1 MNKDYVKILVLVP
14 IVLYAIMFMSFLIAG
29 VLEFPTDRGA
39 LYLFFCMLSFI
50 IFFLTPVPCL
60 IMSIIGI
67 VSVSKIRNSTDE
79 RKSTLFALGIID
91 IFLSII
97 IFGLAIFVIISGQS
111 I

>member
-1 MNKDYVKILVLVP
+1 MNKDNVKILVLVP
-14 IVLYAIMFMSFLIAG
+14 IVLYVIMFMSFLIASI
-29 VLEFPTDRGA
+29 LEFPTDRGA
-39 LYLFFCMLSFI
+39 AYLFFCMLSFI

-67 VSVSKIRNSTDE
+67 IFVSKIRNSIDE
-79 RKSTLFALGIID
+79 SNSTLFALGIID